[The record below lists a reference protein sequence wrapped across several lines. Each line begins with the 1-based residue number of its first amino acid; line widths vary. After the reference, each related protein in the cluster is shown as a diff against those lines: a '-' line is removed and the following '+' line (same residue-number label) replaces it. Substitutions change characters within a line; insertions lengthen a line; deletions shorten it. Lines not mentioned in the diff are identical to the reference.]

1 MILKKLLILFLYFS
15 LRVNAQDTIPFT
27 LNFDLTYGNDSL
39 KLEKYY
45 QYKEKD
51 SLNITAFRFY
61 ISHIEFLQKGK
72 IIFAEPNSYHLI
84 DAEIKESRKL
94 VINIPCLAGRQAAD
108 EAIDNIRYY
117 LGIDSLTNVSGAR
130 GGDLDPTKGMYWT
143 WQSGYINFKLEGI
156 SNVCATH
163 KNEYQFHSGGYSLT
177 QNALQTV
184 ILPVNANIATVSFDL
199 KKFFSAIDLDKFNH
213 IMSPGM
219 ESKLLSLLAS
229 KLFRTL

>member
-1 MILKKLLILFLYFS
+1 MGIKRLIIVFLFFS
-15 LRVNAQDTIPFT
+15 LRLNAQDIIPFT
-27 LNFDLTYGNDSL
+27 LNFDLVYAKDSL

-45 QYKEKD
+45 PYREKD

-61 ISHIEFLQKGK
+61 ISQIEFLQKGK

-94 VINIPCLAGRQAAD
+94 IISIPAD
-108 EAIDNIRYY
+108 EAIDNIRFY
-117 LGIDSLTNVSGAR
+117 LGIDSLTNVSGAK

-143 WQSGYINFKLEGI
+143 WQSGYINLKLEGN
-156 SNVCATH
+156 SNVCKTR
-163 KNEYQFHSGGYSLT
+163 KNEYTFHSGGYNLD

-184 ILPVNANIATVSFDL
+184 NLPVNGNTTTVSFDL
-199 KKFFSAIDLDKFNH
+199 NQFFSAIDLDTFNH

-219 ESKLLSLLAS
+219 QSKLLSLLAS